1 MEIKQHLV
9 YLSLGSNLGDRLN
22 YLLQAMRFI
31 KQNNCEL
38 TKISSIYETPSWGYL
53 SSNRYLNCCVE
64 IKTNHSPYEL
74 LEVMKNIER
83 QLGREIK
90 GVYSDRN
97 VDIDILRYDDI
108 SINELNLKIPHPHL
122 YQRAFVLIPLLDIID
137 ISDIIFIK
145 KVENALLNIKDKSE
159 IIKYRDVEKNS
170 I

>member
-22 YLLQAMRFI
+22 YLIQAMRLI
-31 KQNNCEL
+31 KQNKCEL

-64 IKTNHSPYEL
+64 IKTNHSPFEL
-74 LEVMKNIER
+74 LEVLKNIER
-83 QLGREIK
+83 QLGREVK

-108 SINELNLKIPHPHL
+108 SINELDLIIPHPHM

-137 ISDIIFIK
+137 KRDIKFYK
-145 KVENALLNIKDKSE
+145 KIDNALLNIKDKSE